1 MINGGMNVF
10 EFQNMYP
17 IKPLREKALR
27 GMTNDEIDEIIASCG
42 TAQGK
47 AYYVLSKNKDPFA
60 YIAVQPLR
68 LIIHPI

>member
-1 MINGGMNVF
+1 MKAIEITNVDSILSMINGGMNVF

-47 AYYVLSKNKDPFA
+47 AYYASFKK
-60 YIAVQPLR
+60 
-68 LIIHPI
+68 

>member
-1 MINGGMNVF
+1 MKAIEISNVDSILSMINGGMNVF

-27 GMTNDEIDEIIASCG
+27 GMTNEEIDEIIASCG

-47 AYYVLSKNKDPFA
+47 AYYASFN
-60 YIAVQPLR
+60 QT
-68 LIIHPI
+68 

>member
-1 MINGGMNVF
+1 MKAIEITNVDSILSMINGGMNVF

-27 GMTNDEIDEIIASCG
+27 GMTNEEINEIIDSCG

-47 AYYVLSKNKDPFA
+47 AYYASFKK
-60 YIAVQPLR
+60 
-68 LIIHPI
+68 

>member
-1 MINGGMNVF
+1 MKAIEITNVDSILSMINGGMNVF

-27 GMTNDEIDEIIASCG
+27 SMTNDEIDEIIASCG

-47 AYYVLSKNKDPFA
+47 AYYASFKK
-60 YIAVQPLR
+60 
-68 LIIHPI
+68 

>member
-1 MINGGMNVF
+1 MKAIEISNVDSILSMINGGMNVF

-27 GMTNDEIDEIIASCG
+27 GMTNEEIDEIIASCG

-47 AYYVLSKNKDPFA
+47 AYYASFKN
-60 YIAVQPLR
+60 
-68 LIIHPI
+68 